1 MNHYNEFK
9 ELLHAKYFRFAGETG
24 VDAAGLLLC
33 GQREGFGSNEER
45 FLGKMNGYLK
55 RYVVKLIL

>member
-1 MNHYNEFK
+1 MNHYNEVK

-24 VDAAGLLLC
+24 MDAAGLFLC

-45 FLGKMNGYLK
+45 LLGTMNGY
-55 RYVVKLIL
+55 VK